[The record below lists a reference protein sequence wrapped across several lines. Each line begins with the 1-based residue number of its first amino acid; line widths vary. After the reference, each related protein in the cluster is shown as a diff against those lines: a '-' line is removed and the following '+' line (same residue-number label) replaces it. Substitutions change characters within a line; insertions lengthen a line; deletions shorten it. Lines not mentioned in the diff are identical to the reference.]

1 MQYKTL
7 RLVAD
12 GCGGQNKNSIMITMC
27 MLYMGKYTPAN
38 IETLEMIFPVTGHS
52 FLLAD
57 RVFDMIEKEVKRK
70 DMILNPAE
78 LLQIIKEFA
87 TVINVE
93 SDVKIY
99 DFKGSTKSV
108 IKNTNSWPVQ
118 ISKIK
123 RVIMR
128 RSADSPTLIEVR
140 GEHYYNW
147 DSGNFTSLFTRRAT
161 ATDIKPDQVPVGNF
175 VKKAK
180 KTDVKNLLE
189 KHFGESW
196 MQDERLSFF
205 IGILNNAAED
215 HVDENEENVDEP
227 CELRPE
233 PDDLIV

>member
-1 MQYKTL
+1 
-7 RLVAD
+7 V
-12 GCGGQNKNSIMITMC
+12 
-27 MLYMGKYTPAN
+27 
-38 IETLEMIFPVTGHS
+38 
-52 FLLAD
+52 
-57 RVFDMIEKEVKRK
+57 VKRK
-70 DMILNPAE
+70 DIILNPAE

-87 TVINVE
+87 TIINVE

-108 IKNTNSWPVQ
+108 IKNTNSWPFQ

-215 HVDENEENVDEP
+215 HIDENEENVDEP